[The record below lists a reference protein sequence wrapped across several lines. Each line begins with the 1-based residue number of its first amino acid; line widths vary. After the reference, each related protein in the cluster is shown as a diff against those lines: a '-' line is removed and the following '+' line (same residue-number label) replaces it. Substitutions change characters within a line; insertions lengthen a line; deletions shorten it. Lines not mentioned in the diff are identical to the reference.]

1 MNGNIE
7 KKRPRGRPPAKVKA
21 SARLPVVQVTNEQ
34 LSAYRA
40 AAEAAGVTFSQW
52 VRDNLDQAVL
62 ESSGGVDGGG

>member
-1 MNGNIE
+1 MNENIA

-40 AAEAAGVTFSQW
+40 TAEAKGVSFSQW

-62 ESSGGVDGGG
+62 ESSGGVDGG